1 MRCYC
6 PREGSSLCVIMI
18 VISLYNI
25 FVKVM
30 SQAPLPFPGRPLIKN
45 TLCFKYSDRVISSG
59 ASIMNRPSI
68 QQTGAHFPWRECA
81 PISVFPSHELCYYRR
96 MVYKLDVLLPF
107 SRYLDCVCIQP
118 VRSNSFRARLTVE
131 QDSPKSE
138 AMVFTPGQQE
148 PEASDRSF
156 R

>member
-1 MRCYC
+1 MLRTTDLVRKWEWLKACVLTLMEQNQLYLNDISKKIVDFSVL
-6 PREGSSLCVIMI
+6 SSPVDWFFWG
-18 VISLYNI
+18 VHHEP
-25 FVKVM
+25 
-30 SQAPLPFPGRPLIKN
+30 PLGPTNRRTLPLAGACA
-45 TLCFKYSDRVISSG
+45 CFCFTATSSY
-59 ASIMNRPSI
+59 
-68 QQTGAHFPWRECA
+68 EC
-81 PISVFPSHELCYYRR
+81 YRR

-138 AMVFTPGQQE
+138 AMVFTPGQLE